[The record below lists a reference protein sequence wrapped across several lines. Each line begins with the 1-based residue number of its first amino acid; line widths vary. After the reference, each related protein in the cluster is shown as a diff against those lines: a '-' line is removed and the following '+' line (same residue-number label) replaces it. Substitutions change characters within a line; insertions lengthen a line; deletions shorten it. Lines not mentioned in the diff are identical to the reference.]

1 MEVGQGMKTLLAFPR
16 AMLTMPKI
24 WQGWMALMIMLNAVV
39 PLLYIQTVE
48 GKAVLAAF
56 LVAVVLMMAIH
67 HAKGFVRLLGTGH
80 FVWFPLLAWLA
91 TRLDA
96 TSGPMRAWLIALII
110 VNGLSLVIDV
120 IELVRYLRGN
130 RDIPVRR

>member
-1 MEVGQGMKTLLAFPR
+1 MNALLGFPSAIL
-16 AMLTMPKI
+16 AMPRV
-24 WQGWMALMIMLNAVV
+24 WQGWIALMILLNAIV
-39 PLLYIQTVE
+39 PLSLIETIE

-56 LVAVVLMMAIH
+56 VSAVAVMMAIH
-67 HAKGFVRLLGTGH
+67 HAKGFVRLIGTGH

-96 TSGPMRAWLIALII
+96 TSGLIRAWLIALIV

-120 IELVRYLRGN
+120 IDFIRYLRGD
-130 RDIPVRR
+130 RKIPVRR

>member
-1 MEVGQGMKTLLAFPR
+1 MKTLLAFPR

-24 WQGWMALMIMLNAVV
+24 WQGWMALMVVLNAVV
-39 PLLYIQTVE
+39 PLLLIKTVE

-56 LVAVVLMMAIH
+56 VVAAALMMAIH
-67 HAKGFVRLLGTGH
+67 HARGFVRLIGTGH

-96 TSGPMRAWLIALII
+96 ASGPMRAWLIALIV
-110 VNGLSLVIDV
+110 VNAVSLVIDV
-120 IELVRYLRGN
+120 IELIRYLRGD
-130 RDIPVRR
+130 REIPVVR